1 MKKLLSF
8 LLVLCLMLSLA
19 VPAFAAH
26 SMDNFQKVKAY
37 HNDFTDVPSDH
48 WARNAVATC
57 YEYGLMNGA
66 SATTFNLG
74 GNLTVAEALVMA
86 AQVDQI
92 YKTGTTAIQPATEGP
107 WYQTFVDYCVN
118 TGIIKS
124 GTFSDYNAKAT
135 RAQMAGIFAHALP
148 DSTFTVLS
156 LCTPPD
162 VTDTT
167 PYSAEITTLYTA
179 GILSGSDD
187 YGTFHPDNS
196 ISRAEAAVILSRLA
210 LPETRSAKMLLK
222 DLSLTHG
229 VTVAVPQDMLDI
241 TDPDTPE
248 QPMFVS
254 VQTEAMAMG
263 LFQQDASFRH
273 TDMGMIKRLFD
284 QMLPSMLEE
293 MFTDGETATIADSV
307 SVKFGDTDAIR
318 YRVNYMSEGVAA
330 TMIIYVYVQDD
341 VMGAVY
347 IVANAGDT
355 LLNTMANSVR
365 INGTGVSSTI

>member
-1 MKKLLSF
+1 MKKLLSL
-8 LLVLCLMLSLA
+8 LLVLCLMLTLA

-26 SMDNFQKVKAY
+26 SMDNFRKVKTY
-37 HNDFTDVPSDH
+37 NNEFTDVPADH

-66 SATTFNLG
+66 DAATFNLA
-74 GNLTVAEALVMA
+74 GNLTVAEALVIA

-92 YKTGTTAIQPATEGP
+92 YKTGTTAIQPAAEGP
-107 WYQTFVDYCVN
+107 WYQSFVDYCVN
-118 TGIIKS
+118 TGITKA
-124 GTFSDYNAKAT
+124 GAFSDFNAKAT

-167 PYSAEITTLYTA
+167 PYGNEIITLYTA

-187 YGTFHPDNS
+187 YGTFRPDNS

-241 TDPDTPE
+241 TDPDVPE
-248 QPMFVS
+248 QPMFAS
-254 VQTEAMAMG
+254 ISTGAMAMA
-263 LFQQDASFRH
+263 LFQQDASLRH
-273 TDMGMIKRLFD
+273 TDMGMVKRLFD
-284 QMLPSMLEE
+284 QALPSMLQEIIG
-293 MFTDGETATIADSV
+293 DGESISVTDSV
-307 SVKFGDTDAIR
+307 SVKFGDMDAIR
-318 YRVNYMSEGVAA
+318 YHVTYTTEGVA
-330 TMIIYVYVQDD
+330 TNMIIYVYVQDD

-347 IVANAGDT
+347 LAETDAP
-355 LLNTMANSVR
+355 LMNTMANSVR
-365 INGTGVSSTI
+365 INGAGVNPTV